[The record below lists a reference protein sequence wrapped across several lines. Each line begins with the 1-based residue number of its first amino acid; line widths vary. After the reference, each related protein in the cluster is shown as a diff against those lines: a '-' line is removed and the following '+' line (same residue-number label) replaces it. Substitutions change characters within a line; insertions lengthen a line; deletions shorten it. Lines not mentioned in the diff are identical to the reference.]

1 MKKKAK
7 LYLLVTA
14 CILMLLAMFLLPIF
28 IRPDQSIIRNTISDL
43 GAQNSAGAWIINSIL
58 IVIAFSS
65 LISVWECF
73 KGFAFQR
80 VILLFFVISIVLSA
94 FFNNAPVNPSV
105 PCNISE
111 DGWHKYF
118 AGITWIA
125 FTILTFSTTM
135 TIKKQTDR
143 SLALITAISVI
154 LLSLLSSEAEQTA
167 GIWQRLLYIISFGWL
182 IYILKTIE

>member
-1 MKKKAK
+1 MKKKTK
-7 LYLLVTA
+7 LYLLVIA
-14 CILMLLAMFLLPIF
+14 CILMLLAMFVLPIF
-28 IRPDQSIIRNTISDL
+28 IKPGQSIIRNTISDL

-58 IVIAFSS
+58 VVVAFSS
-65 LISVWECF
+65 LISVWGCF

-94 FFNNAPVNPSV
+94 FFNSAPVNPSV

-118 AGITWIA
+118 TGITWIA
-125 FTILTFSTTM
+125 FTILTFSTAM
-135 TIKKQTDR
+135 ILKKQNDK
-143 SLALITAISVI
+143 SLNLVTAISVI

-167 GIWQRLLYIISFGWL
+167 GVWQRLLYIISFGWL
-182 IYILKTIE
+182 IYTLKTIE